1 MNKAEQMQSVIDLAE
16 KQIGDIDSRLRPEV
30 IAERKAEIV
39 AWRRGELDEL
49 LQDGLEGFEAERVKA
64 AQADYKRRRARGP
77 QTEDWPEVGARS
89 AWIQADVTGLALSAI
104 PVHYQELAG
113 LGDRLGAWLVQKHG
127 LARLDSIL
135 TDAGSDR
142 QTLTAAL
149 AARDSLAKAAWG
161 KELVKHRAALTTI
174 RKSENTMRKLAG
186 DDQQMIDDARA
197 RFGIRD
203 YSNVPEPSVTIRRRP
218 GQKPDTSGR

>member
-1 MNKAEQMQSVIDLAE
+1 MTIAEKMQAVIDLAE

-39 AWRRGELDEL
+39 AWRRGEVDEL
-49 LQDGLEGFEAERVKA
+49 LADGLEEFAKERVKA
-64 AQADYKRRRARGP
+64 AQTDYKRRRKRGP
-77 QTEDWPEVGARS
+77 QDGDWPEVSARDPWVRETV
-89 AWIQADVTGLALSAI
+89 AGMGLGAI
-104 PVHYQELAG
+104 PEHYQELEG
-113 LGDRLGAWLVQKHG
+113 LGDRLGAWLVQRHG